1 MYNIK
6 LENYFAKSSAT
17 NDIDELKLGSH
28 TVSTLKR
35 LSELYAVEINKE
47 NEDLFRLAAKA
58 LIFHDLGKASPDF
71 QRLIIKKI
79 IPDHYNTEKENI
91 KAALTE
97 NIGINDHEIISAVW
111 AASILDM
118 MSKDNQMVATAILFH
133 HYNDFYKNGNFMD
146 YVAYNSEQFSKCVG
160 LIRENFKHFQEF
172 MTFIGKKEE
181 WPEFISNVI
190 KDLKEIDNPDFT
202 GIKNAIDNKE
212 NIKKYF
218 KLYNPNHI
226 DSEGLS
232 DEDYKFFSLLG
243 LVRRCDYGASAQ
255 IDFNNEHGQD
265 ELFSDIETSINNKI
279 SYKNYWQ
286 KRILSDL
293 KYEQN
298 LFLTAPTG
306 SGKTEFALLWAKRQN
321 RKLIYTLPLR
331 VALNSLYSR
340 TKSYLKNYIKNDIK
354 NVLSLVHSSSY
365 LKYLD
370 EVDEGNTL
378 NQEIGTRINESRL
391 FKNQINFSTVDQI
404 MLSSLHYYGFDI
416 LYPIYSESA
425 VVIDEIQSYTPEMMA
440 IIFNTLDD
448 LIKLKSRILVITA
461 TLPTYLKETL
471 VDKGFGEI
479 KLRDTASIKNYYTK
493 RHKIQVNNTKLLDK
507 SNNKTNDK
515 RYTVNEVALS
525 EILESANNN
534 KKILVIVNTVA
545 RAIDAFK
552 DISKKIK
559 EETRVFLLHSRL
571 VTKEKENI
579 INELSTSLRE
589 NKSTIL
595 ISTQIVEASINYDF
609 DILYTELSP
618 IDSQIQRWGRVYRN
632 RDTDYKGENSN
643 VIIFTEHDKNIETIY
658 DKTVLSATKKI
669 LMEDDRLVNTLNFS
683 EEEGLLNDVFNI
695 KENGETLNDSYKK
708 QIKKHSKYFK
718 YFTASKRNDALKLF
732 RHIASQTI
740 VIADLI
746 ENKDLQDIV
755 KGNGDWGW
763 DKIVKEV
770 STDKFTI
777 MKYLENASVSLP
789 YGIKPSDSDI
799 KEFKGFKIF
808 TKKLEPED
816 IKNLNKY
823 GADEI
828 TDLFKLDKGDDYII

>member
-6 LENYFAKSSAT
+6 LENYFAKSGGT
-17 NDIDELKLGSH
+17 NYINELKLGSH

-35 LSELYAVEINKE
+35 LSELYAVKINKE
-47 NEDLFRLAAKA
+47 NEDLFILAAKA
-58 LIFHDLGKASPDF
+58 LILHDLGKASPDF

-79 IPDHYNTEKENI
+79 PDHYNTEKENI
-91 KAALTE
+91 KEALTE
-97 NIGINDHEIISAVW
+97 SIGIKDHEIISAVW
-111 AASILDM
+111 TVSILDM

-133 HYNDFYKNGNFMD
+133 HYNDFYNNINFMD
-146 YVAYNSEQFSKCVG
+146 DVIYNSEAFSKCIS
-160 LIRENFKHFQEF
+160 LIEGNFKHFQEF
-172 MTFIGKKEE
+172 MIFIEKEE
-181 WPEFISNVI
+181 KWPEFISNTI
-190 KDLKEIDNPDFT
+190 EDLKEINNPDFT

-218 KLYNPNHI
+218 KLYNPNHT
-226 DSEGLS
+226 DSKGLS

-255 IDFNNEHGQD
+255 INFNNEQGQD
-265 ELFSDIETSINNKI
+265 KLFSDIETSIDDKI

-286 KRILSDL
+286 KNILSDL
-293 KYEQN
+293 KCEQN

-340 TKSYLKNYIKNDIK
+340 TQDYLKSNIKNNIK
-354 NVLSLVHSSSY
+354 NELSLVHSSSY

-370 EVDEGNTL
+370 EDNIS
-378 NQEIGTRINESRL
+378 NQEIGTRISESRL
-391 FKNQINFSTVDQI
+391 FKTQINFSTVDQI

-461 TLPTYLKETL
+461 TLPTYLKEIL
-471 VDKGFGEI
+471 VGKSFGEI
-479 KLRDTASIKNYYTK
+479 KLRDTALIKNYHTK
-493 RHKIQVNNTKLLDK
+493 RHKIQVNNIQLLDK
-507 SNNKTNDK
+507 TNNKTDNK
-515 RYTVNEVALS
+515 RYTVNEVVLS
-525 EILESANNN
+525 EILKSVNNN

-559 EETRVFLLHSRL
+559 EETKVFILHSRL

-579 INELSTSLRE
+579 INELKSLNE
-589 NKSTIL
+589 NNKPMIL

-643 VIIFTEHDKNIETIY
+643 VIIFKEPDENIETIY

-669 LMEDDRLVNTLNFS
+669 LMEDNKLVNTLNFS
-683 EEEGLLNDVFNI
+683 EEEELLNAVFNI
-695 KENGETLNDSYKK
+695 EENGETLNNRYKK
-708 QIKKHSKYFK
+708 EIKKYSKYFK

-746 ENKDLQDIV
+746 ENKRLQDIV
-755 KGNGDWGW
+755 TRNGDWEW
-763 DKIVKEV
+763 DKIVKDV
-770 STDKFTI
+770 SIDKFNI

-789 YGIKPSDSDI
+789 YGIKPSYSDI

-808 TKKLEPED
+808 TKKLKPED

-828 TDLFKLDKGDDYII
+828 KDLFKPDKGDDYII